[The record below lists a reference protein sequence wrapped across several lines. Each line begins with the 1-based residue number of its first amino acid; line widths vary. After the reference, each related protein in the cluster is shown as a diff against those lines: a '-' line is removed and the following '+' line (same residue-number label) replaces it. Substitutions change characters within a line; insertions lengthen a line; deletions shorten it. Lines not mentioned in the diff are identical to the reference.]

1 MFNDSNEGGQ
11 TSRAKT
17 ILGYVQTCP
26 LCGSLRE
33 MFNKDTYRQIL
44 SAILKVYQKYG
55 LRMYFGFGESRI
67 CQFSGMDW

>member
-44 SAILKVYQKYG
+44 SAIIKVYQNG
-55 LRMYFGFGESRI
+55 LRMDFWFGESRI